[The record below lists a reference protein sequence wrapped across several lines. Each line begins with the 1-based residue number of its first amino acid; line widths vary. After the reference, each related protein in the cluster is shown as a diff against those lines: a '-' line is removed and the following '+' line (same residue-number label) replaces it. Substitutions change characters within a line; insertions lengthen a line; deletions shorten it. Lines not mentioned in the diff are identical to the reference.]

1 MINPADTF
9 RQEATDLLENL
20 EENLLELEAAPTD
33 REKIDVVFRA
43 LHTIKGSGEMFG
55 FSELA
60 KFVHHLENAYEL
72 VRSGDSQVTQELI
85 DISLASRDHIAAL
98 LDAGQDEEVI
108 AGLVKSELHESLL
121 SRIGV
126 LSGKGDA
133 ATAAASESVEDT
145 SDAAPMVE
153 YRIFFKPEE
162 SALRNGMRPD
172 LIASEL
178 SMLGECS
185 SRLITDMVPPLEELD
200 ASACYLAWE
209 LTLRSD
215 AGRDKIDDIF
225 LFFDDGEIR
234 IEETPLETDEPK
246 PVQEA
251 AAEAPK
257 AAPDVP
263 VAAQSDV
270 AAAKQPETAAAPAD
284 RKAEKERRPEPVS
297 KVESVRVQAYRL
309 DELMDQLGELVI
321 AQARLNRIAERLG
334 DGALGSATEEIER
347 LVTGMRDA
355 TLSIRMLP
363 IAGVF
368 GKFRRVVR
376 DLATELGKDVS
387 LTTEGGETE
396 LEKNIIDRLSD
407 PLVHIIRNAVDH
419 GIEDG
424 ETRVANGKTAQAT
437 VSMIARQS
445 GGEVHIEV
453 RDDGGGLKTDIIRK
467 RALERGL
474 IEPDVEYS
482 DEAVH
487 QLIFAPGFSTAATV
501 SSVSGRG
508 VGMDAVRNFIED
520 LRGAVEVK
528 SETGRGTSVTLRLP
542 LTLAII
548 DGLLVRIG
556 PGDFV
561 LPLASVEECVELN
574 DEEIQNDKHRSIIN
588 IRNEL
593 VPYLNLSEIFGFERR
608 EDALNRVVI
617 VNAEGK
623 RIGLMVD
630 DVIGQHQTVIK
641 SLSNYHR
648 NVEGLAGCT
657 ILGDGSVALI
667 IDPSA
672 LIKSFSNQIREA
684 A

>member
-1 MINPADTF
+1 MSNPADTF
-9 RQEATDLLENL
+9 RQEATDLLESL
-20 EENLLELEAAPTD
+20 EENLLELESDPED
-33 REKIDVVFRA
+33 RQKIDVVFRA

-72 VRSGDSQVTQELI
+72 VRSGEAKVSQDLI
-85 DISLASRDHIAAL
+85 DISLASQDHISAL
-98 LDAGQDEEVI
+98 LDAGQDDVI
-108 AGLVKSELHESLL
+108 ISDLTASDEHTTLLAKIGTLSNVGTPATVDEADDQGSSSEAG
-121 SRIGV
+121 
-126 LSGKGDA
+126 
-133 ATAAASESVEDT
+133 
-145 SDAAPMVE
+145 MVD
-153 YRIFFKPEE
+153 YTIHFKPDP

-172 LIASEL
+172 LISTEL
-178 SMLGECS
+178 EMLGSCTAKI
-185 SRLITDMVPPLEELD
+185 ITDMVPPLEELD
-200 ASACYLAWE
+200 AGACYLSWE
-209 LTLRSD
+209 LHLRSEC
-215 AGRDKIDDIF
+215 GREKIDDIF
-225 LFFDDGEIR
+225 LFFDDGDIVIDEM
-234 IEETPLETDEPK
+234 PLEQPKVDDETVKADTASPSESPK
-246 PVQEA
+246 PSEKR
-251 AAEAPK
+251 AEAG
-257 AAPDVP
+257 
-263 VAAQSDV
+263 
-270 AAAKQPETAAAPAD
+270 T
-284 RKAEKERRPEPVS
+284 

-321 AQARLNRIAERLG
+321 AQARLNRIADRIGDPSLG
-334 DGALGSATEEIER
+334 GATEEIER

-376 DLATELGKDVS
+376 DLATELGKNVN
-387 LTTEGGETE
+387 LTTVGGETE
-396 LEKNIIDRLSD
+396 LDKNIIDRLSD

-419 GIEDG
+419 GIEDSL
-424 ETRVANGKTAQAT
+424 ERRENGKKPEAT
-437 VSMIARQS
+437 INMIARQS

-474 IEPDVEYS
+474 IEPDVEYP
-482 DEAVH
+482 DEAIH

-528 SETGRGTSVTLRLP
+528 SETGKGTSVTLRLP

-556 PGDFV
+556 NGDFV
-561 LPLASVEECVELN
+561 LPLASVEECVELS
-574 DEEIQNDKHRSIIN
+574 DDQAKTDRQRSIIN
-588 IRNEL
+588 IRDEL
-593 VPYLNLSEIFGFERR
+593 VPYLNLGEIFNFTRD
-608 EDALNRVVI
+608 DAPLNRVVI
-617 VNAEGK
+617 VNADGR

-630 DVIGQHQTVIK
+630 DVVGQHQTVIK
-641 SLSNYHR
+641 SLSSYHR

-672 LIKSFSNQIREA
+672 LIKSVSSGIREA

>member
-1 MINPADTF
+1 MSNPADTF

-20 EENLLELEAAPTD
+20 EENLLELESAPD
-33 REKIDVVFRA
+33 NRQKIDVVFRA

-72 VRSGDSQVTQELI
+72 VRSGESKVTQDLI
-85 DISLASRDHIAAL
+85 DISLASQDHISAL
-98 LDAGQDEEVI
+98 LDAGQEETVV
-108 AGLVKSELHESLL
+108 AELVESDTHKSLL
-121 SRIGV
+121 TRIGA
-126 LSGKGDA
+126 LSSVSAEADTGGGDA
-133 ATAAASESVEDT
+133 GGTATPEGGLK
-145 SDAAPMVE
+145 E
-153 YRIFFKPEE
+153 YKILFKPEP

-172 LIASEL
+172 LVSTEL
-178 SMLGECS
+178 EMLGEVT
-185 SRLITDMVPPLEELD
+185 SRVIADHVPPLEEMD
-200 ASACYLAWE
+200 ASACYLTWE
-209 LTLRSD
+209 LILRSEVS
-215 AGRDKIDDIF
+215 RDRVDEIF
-225 LFFDDGEIR
+225 LFFDDGDIQ
-234 IEETPLETDEPK
+234 IEETSLEAPEAAPEAAPEPA
-246 PVQEA
+246 E
-251 AAEAPK
+251 AAEAAGGKPK
-257 AAPDVP
+257 PKEKRAD
-263 VAAQSDV
+263 
-270 AAAKQPETAAAPAD
+270 AAA
-284 RKAEKERRPEPVS
+284 
-297 KVESVRVQAYRL
+297 KVESVRVQAHRL

-321 AQARLNRIAERLG
+321 AQARLNRIAERVG
-334 DGALGSATEEIER
+334 DQALGSATEEIER

-376 DLATELGKDVS
+376 DLSTELGKNVH

-396 LEKNIIDRLSD
+396 LDKNIIDRLSE

-419 GIEDG
+419 GIEDSV
-424 ETRVANGKTAQAT
+424 TRKEAGKAPDAT
-437 VSMIARQS
+437 VNMIARQS

-453 RDDGGGLKTDIIRK
+453 RDDGGGLKTEAIRK

-474 IEPDVEYS
+474 IEPGLEYS
-482 DEAVH
+482 DEAIH
-487 QLIFAPGFSTAATV
+487 QLIFAPGFSTAETI

-528 SETGRGTSVTLRLP
+528 SETGKGTSVTLRLP

-548 DGLLVRIG
+548 DGLLVKIG
-556 PGDFV
+556 TGEFV
-561 LPLASVEECVELN
+561 LPLASVEECVELAD
-574 DEEIQNDKHRSIIN
+574 DETQHDRQRSIIN
-588 IRNEL
+588 IRDEL
-593 VPYLNLSEIFGFERR
+593 VPYLNLREIFDFNR
-608 EDALNRVVI
+608 EGAKLNRVVI
-617 VNAEGK
+617 VNAEGR
-623 RIGLMVD
+623 RIGFMVD

-641 SLSNYHR
+641 SLSSYHR

-672 LIKSFSNQIREA
+672 LIKSFSSSIREA

>member
-1 MINPADTF
+1 MSNPADTF
-9 RQEATDLLENL
+9 RQEATDLLDSL
-20 EENLLELEAAPTD
+20 EENLLELESDAEN
-33 REKIDVVFRA
+33 RQKIDVVFRA

-72 VRSGDSQVTQELI
+72 VRSGDAKVTQDLI
-85 DISLASRDHIAAL
+85 DVSLASQDHIAAL
-98 LDAGQDEEVI
+98 LDAGQDDTIV
-108 AGLVKSELHESLL
+108 SELVASDEHTTLL
-121 SRIGV
+121 ERIGG
-126 LSGKGDA
+126 LSNVGVGE
-133 ATAAASESVEDT
+133 AASAEDSGNAT
-145 SDAAPMVE
+145 GSNGMVE
-153 YRIFFKPEE
+153 YRIVFKPEP

-172 LIASEL
+172 LISTEL
-178 SMLGECS
+178 EQLGECTS
-185 SRLITDMVPPLEELD
+185 KVIADMVPPLEELD
-200 ASACYLAWE
+200 AGACYLSWE
-209 LTLRSD
+209 MTLTSD
-215 AGRDKIDDIF
+215 CGREKVDEIF
-225 LFFDDGEIR
+225 LFFDDGDIQ
-234 IEETPLETDEPK
+234 IDETPFDIPEDAQAHEAPLVDK
-246 PVQEA
+246 EA
-251 AAEAPK
+251 AATGKSKPSK
-257 AAPDVP
+257 
-263 VAAQSDV
+263 
-270 AAAKQPETAAAPAD
+270 KQTDSSP
-284 RKAEKERRPEPVS
+284 
-297 KVESVRVQAYRL
+297 KVESVRVQAHRL

-321 AQARLNRIAERLG
+321 AQARLNRIADRVG
-334 DGALGSATEEIER
+334 DQALGSATEEIER

-376 DLATELGKDVS
+376 DLATELGKNVN

-396 LEKNIIDRLSD
+396 LDKNIIDRLSD

-419 GIEDG
+419 GIEDSAA
-424 ETRVANGKTAQAT
+424 RKAAGKPAEAT
-437 VSMIARQS
+437 VNMIARQS

-482 DEAVH
+482 DEAIN
-487 QLIFAPGFSTAATV
+487 QLIFAPGFSTAATI

-528 SETGRGTSVTLRLP
+528 SEPGKGASVTLRLP

-556 PGDFV
+556 NGEFV
-561 LPLASVEECVELN
+561 LPLASVEECVELSDDESKN
-574 DEEIQNDKHRSIIN
+574 DRQRSIIN

-593 VPYLNLSEIFGFERR
+593 VPYLNLGEIFNFNRDGEP
-608 EDALNRVVI
+608 LNRVVI
-617 VNAEGK
+617 VNADGR

-641 SLSNYHR
+641 SLSSYHR

-672 LIKSFSNQIREA
+672 LIKSFSSATREA

>member
-1 MINPADTF
+1 MSNPADTF

-20 EENLLELEAAPTD
+20 EENLLELESDPED
-33 REKIDVVFRA
+33 RPKIDVVFRA

-55 FSELA
+55 FAELA
-60 KFVHHLENAYEL
+60 KFVHHLENAFEL
-72 VRSGDSQVTQELI
+72 VRSGEAKVTQDLI
-85 DISLASRDHIAAL
+85 DISLASQDHITAL
-98 LDAGQDEEVI
+98 LEAGQDEIVVSD
-108 AGLVKSELHESLL
+108 LVNSDVHKSLL
-121 SRIGV
+121 DRIAT
-126 LSGKGDA
+126 LSSVSSTA
-133 ATAAASESVEDT
+133 ATA
-145 SDAAPMVE
+145 SDGGGQAQGHAGMVD
-153 YRIFFKPEE
+153 YKILFKPEP

-172 LIASEL
+172 LISTEL
-178 SMLGECS
+178 EMLGTCT
-185 SRLITDMVPPLEELD
+185 SRVLTDMVPPLEEMD
-200 ASACYLAWE
+200 AGACYLSWE
-209 LTLRSD
+209 LTVRSD
-215 AGRDKIDDIF
+215 AGRERIDDIF
-225 LFFDDGEIR
+225 LFFDDGDIT
-234 IEETPLETDEPK
+234 IEETALDPPAEEAK
-246 PVQEA
+246 PEG
-251 AAEAPK
+251 AP
-257 AAPDVP
+257 
-263 VAAQSDV
+263 
-270 AAAKQPETAAAPAD
+270 AAKHKSSEK
-284 RKAEKERRPEPVS
+284 RAES
-297 KVESVRVQAYRL
+297 AGKVESVRVQAYRL
-309 DELMDQLGELVI
+309 DDLMDQLGELVI
-321 AQARLNRIAERLG
+321 AQARLNRIAERVG
-334 DGALGSATEEIER
+334 DSALGSATEEIER

-376 DLATELGKDVS
+376 DLATELGKSVN

-396 LEKNIIDRLSD
+396 LDKNIIDRLSE

-424 ETRVANGKTAQAT
+424 VARREAGKPAEAT
-437 VSMIARQS
+437 VKMIARQS

-453 RDDGGGLKTDIIRK
+453 RDDGGGLKTEIIRA

-474 IEPDVEYS
+474 IEPDAEYS
-482 DEAVH
+482 DEAIH
-487 QLIFAPGFSTAATV
+487 QLIFAPGFSTAATI

-528 SETGRGTSVTLRLP
+528 SETGGGTSITLRLP

-548 DGLLVRIG
+548 DGLLVKIG
-556 PGDFV
+556 SGEFV
-561 LPLASVEECVELN
+561 LPLASVEECVELSDDETKN
-574 DEEIQNDKHRSIIN
+574 DRQRSIIN
-588 IRNEL
+588 IRDEL
-593 VPYLNLSEIFGFERR
+593 VPYMNLGEIFGFNNGSEVS
-608 EDALNRVVI
+608 NRVVI
-617 VNAEGK
+617 VNADGR

-641 SLSNYHR
+641 SLSSYHR

-672 LIKSFSNQIREA
+672 LIKSFSNIIREA

>member
-1 MINPADTF
+1 MSNPADTF
-9 RQEATDLLENL
+9 RQEATDLLESL
-20 EENLLELEAAPTD
+20 EENLLELEADPED
-33 REKIDVVFRA
+33 RPKIDVVFRA

-72 VRSGDSQVTQELI
+72 VRSGEAKVSQDLI
-85 DISLASRDHIAAL
+85 DISLASQDHIGAL
-98 LDAGQDEEVI
+98 LDAGQDETIVSN
-108 AGLVKSELHESLL
+108 LVGSDVHTSLL
-121 SRIGV
+121 DRIGT
-126 LSGKGDA
+126 LSNLGTAQSSDDEDS
-133 ATAAASESVEDT
+133 ATPVITAG
-145 SDAAPMVE
+145 MVE
-153 YRIFFKPEE
+153 YTILFKPEA

-172 LIASEL
+172 LISTEL
-178 SMLGECS
+178 ELLGTCTS
-185 SRLITDMVPPLEELD
+185 KVLTDGVPFLD
-200 ASACYLAWE
+200 EMDAGACYLSWE
-209 LTLRSD
+209 IILLSD
-215 AGRDKIDDIF
+215 AGREKVDDVF
-225 LFFDDGEIR
+225 LFFDDGDIQ
-234 IEETPLETDEPK
+234 IEERSLEP
-246 PVQEA
+246 
-251 AAEAPK
+251 PK
-257 AAPDVP
+257 AEEASPD
-263 VAAQSDV
+263 AGSDTG
-270 AAAKQPETAAAPAD
+270 AAKH
-284 RKAEKERRPEPVS
+284 KSSEKRVESAS
-297 KVESVRVQAYRL
+297 KVESVRVQAHRL

-321 AQARLNRIAERLG
+321 AQARLNRIAERVG
-334 DGALGSATEEIER
+334 DPSLGSATEEIER

-376 DLATELGKDVS
+376 DLATELGKNVN
-387 LTTEGGETE
+387 LTTVGGETE
-396 LEKNIIDRLSD
+396 LDKNIIDRLSD

-424 ETRVANGKTAQAT
+424 VARKEAGKPSEAT
-437 VSMIARQS
+437 INMIARQS

-453 RDDGGGLKTDIIRK
+453 RDDGGGLKTEIIRK

-474 IEPDVEYS
+474 IEPDLEYS
-482 DEAVH
+482 DEAIH

-528 SETGRGTSVTLRLP
+528 SETGKGTSVTLRLP

-548 DGLLVRIG
+548 DGLLVKIG
-556 PGDFV
+556 SGEFV
-561 LPLASVEECVELN
+561 LPLASVEECVELSDDETKN
-574 DEEIQNDKHRSIIN
+574 DRQRSIIN
-588 IRNEL
+588 IRDEL
-593 VPYLNLSEIFGFERR
+593 VPYLNLGEIFHFNRDG
-608 EDALNRVVI
+608 APLNRVVI
-617 VNAEGK
+617 VNADGR
-623 RIGLMVD
+623 RIGLVVD
-630 DVIGQHQTVIK
+630 DVVGQHQTVIK
-641 SLSNYHR
+641 SLSSYHR

-672 LIKSFSNQIREA
+672 LIKSFSSNIREA

>member
-1 MINPADTF
+1 MSNPADTF

-20 EENLLELEAAPTD
+20 EENLLELESAPEN
-33 REKIDVVFRA
+33 RQKIDVVFRA

-72 VRSGDSQVTQELI
+72 VRSGESKVTQELI
-85 DISLASRDHIAAL
+85 DISLASQDHISAL
-98 LDAGQDEEVI
+98 LDAGQDESII
-108 AGLVKSELHESLL
+108 AELVASETHTSLL
-121 SRIGV
+121 TRIGG
-126 LSGKGDA
+126 LSSVSGTAEAEAPSEVAEA
-133 ATAAASESVEDT
+133 ATGLK
-145 SDAAPMVE
+145 E
-153 YRIFFKPEE
+153 YKILFKPEP

-172 LIASEL
+172 LVSNEL
-178 SMLGECS
+178 ELLGEVS
-185 SRLITDMVPPLEELD
+185 SRVIADMVPPLEEMD

-209 LTLRSD
+209 LTLRTE
-215 AGRDKIDDIF
+215 AARDRIDEIF
-225 LFFDDGEIR
+225 LFFDDGDIQ
-234 IEETPLETDEPK
+234 IDENSL
-246 PVQEA
+246 
-251 AAEAPK
+251 EAPK
-257 AAPDVP
+257 
-263 VAAQSDV
+263 
-270 AAAKQPETAAAPAD
+270 PEASST
-284 RKAEKERRPEPVS
+284 PEPAEAANDAGEKPKSKEKRSEAVA
-297 KVESVRVQAYRL
+297 KVESVRVQAHRL

-321 AQARLNRIAERLG
+321 AQARLNRIAERMG
-334 DGALGSATEEIER
+334 DQALGSATEEIER

-376 DLATELGKDVS
+376 DLATELGKNVN

-396 LEKNIIDRLSD
+396 LDKNIIDRLSE

-424 ETRVANGKTAQAT
+424 VTRKEAGKSSEAT
-437 VSMIARQS
+437 INMIARQS
-445 GGEVHIEV
+445 GGEVHIVV
-453 RDDGGGLKTDIIRK
+453 RDDGGGLKTEAIRK

-474 IEPDVEYS
+474 IEPDLEYS
-482 DEAVH
+482 DDAIH
-487 QLIFAPGFSTAATV
+487 QLIFAPGFSTAETI

-528 SETGRGTSVTLRLP
+528 SEPGTGTSVTLRLP

-548 DGLLVRIG
+548 DGLLVKIG
-556 PGDFV
+556 TGEFV
-561 LPLASVEECVELN
+561 LPLASVEECVELAD
-574 DEEIQNDKHRSIIN
+574 DETEHDRQRSIIN
-588 IRNEL
+588 IRDEL
-593 VPYLNLSEIFGFERR
+593 VPYLNLREIFDFDR
-608 EDALNRVVI
+608 EGAKLNRVVI
-617 VNAEGK
+617 VNAEGR
-623 RIGLMVD
+623 RIGFMVD

-641 SLSNYHR
+641 SLSSYHR
-648 NVEGLAGCT
+648 GVEGLAGCT

-672 LIKSFSNQIREA
+672 LIKSFSSSIREA

>member
-1 MINPADTF
+1 MNPADTF

-33 REKIDVVFRA
+33 RPKIDVVFRA

-72 VRSGDSQVTQELI
+72 VRSGDAQVTQELI
-85 DISLASRDHIAAL
+85 DISLGSRDHIAAL
-98 LDAGQDEEVI
+98 LDAGQEEDI
-108 AGLVKSELHESLL
+108 ISQLVQSELHSTLL
-121 SRIGV
+121 QRIAV
-126 LSGKGDA
+126 LSGTGDTPAVPVAEGDAGDA
-133 ATAAASESVEDT
+133 AS
-145 SDAAPMVE
+145 AAPMVE
-153 YRIFFKPEE
+153 YTIYFKPEE

-178 SMLGECS
+178 AMLGECT
-185 SRLITDMVPPLEELD
+185 SRVVTDMVPPLEEMD
-200 ASACYLAWE
+200 PSACYLAWE
-209 LTLRSD
+209 LTLKSD
-215 AGRDKIDDIF
+215 AGREKIDDIF
-225 LFFDDGEIR
+225 LFFDDGDIR
-234 IEETPLETDEPK
+234 VEEKAVAPPEPDAAQSAPATSDVPK
-246 PVQEA
+246 AAEAAEPADAPASVEA
-251 AAEAPK
+251 AAPSAPK
-257 AAPDVP
+257 DTKPGG
-263 VAAQSDV
+263 
-270 AAAKQPETAAAPAD
+270 
-284 RKAEKERRPEPVS
+284 ERRPEPVS
-297 KVESVRVQAYRL
+297 KVESVRVQAHRL

-321 AQARLNRIAERLG
+321 AQARLNGIAERLG

-396 LEKNIIDRLSD
+396 LDKNIIDRLSD

-419 GIEDG
+419 GIEDS
-424 ETRVANGKTAQAT
+424 ETRIAAGKSAQAT

-474 IEPDVEYS
+474 IEPDAEYS
-482 DEAVH
+482 DEAIH
-487 QLIFAPGFSTAATV
+487 QLIFAPGFSTAATI

-528 SETGRGTSVTLRLP
+528 SETGHGTSVTLRLP

-556 PGDFV
+556 QGDFV
-561 LPLASVEECVELN
+561 LPLASVEECVELS
-574 DEEIQNDKHRSIIN
+574 DEETQNDRHRSIIN

-608 EDALNRVVI
+608 ADALNRVVI

-641 SLSNYHR
+641 SLSDYHR

-667 IDPSA
+667 VDPSA
-672 LIKSFSNQIREA
+672 LIKSFSNQFREA